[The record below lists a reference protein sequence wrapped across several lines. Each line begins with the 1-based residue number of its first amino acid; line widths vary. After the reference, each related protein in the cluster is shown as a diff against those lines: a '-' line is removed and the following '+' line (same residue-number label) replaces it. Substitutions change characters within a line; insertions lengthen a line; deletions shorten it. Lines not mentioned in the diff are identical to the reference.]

1 MHLFY
6 FICLI
11 YSIKKTFKILF
22 YNTLKD
28 LQNMTQL
35 KKCSQKVS
43 EYDQE
48 MPQSH
53 TAEQPT
59 AP

>member
-1 MHLFY
+1 
-6 FICLI
+6 
-11 YSIKKTFKILF
+11 
-22 YNTLKD
+22 
-28 LQNMTQL
+28 MTQL